1 MIDELDAKLEE
12 IEEMYPDDYE
22 DREDWN
28 SLMDQLLALDD

>member
-1 MIDELDAKLEE
+1 MYDEIDAKLNE

-28 SLMDQLLALDD
+28 TLMDQLLDL